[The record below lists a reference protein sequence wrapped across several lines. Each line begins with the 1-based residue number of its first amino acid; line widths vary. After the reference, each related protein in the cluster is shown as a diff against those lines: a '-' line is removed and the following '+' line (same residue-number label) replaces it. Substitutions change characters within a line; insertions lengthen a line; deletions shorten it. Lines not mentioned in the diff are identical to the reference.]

1 MGEEKRKNLPPIE
14 SRSVTCEVRTEGQ
27 GGNIILGKPIVYG
40 SYTDMGWYR
49 EIIERGALDM
59 ADISDVRFLVNHD
72 ISAIPLARA
81 RTANGKSTMQLTVD
95 DTGMT
100 VKVELDTERNE
111 QARALYSAVER
122 GDISGM
128 SFMFSVK
135 SNEWEDIDTD
145 YPTRRITQI
154 GSVIEVS
161 AVNFPAYAATEIYA
175 RDRSNALE
183 SAKQSL
189 ENAKQERAK
198 EKRSAEADEL
208 TLLKEKTR
216 LLGGI

>member
-122 GDISGM
+122 EDITGM
-128 SFMFSVK
+128 SYRFSVL
-135 SNEWEDIDTD
+135 EDWWESTFTD
-145 YPTRRITQI
+145 RPVRHVTKI
-154 GSVIEVS
+154 GSIVEVS
-161 AVNFPAYAATEIYA
+161 AVNYPAYSQSEIYA
-175 RDRSNALE
+175 RDEEKA
-183 SAKQSL
+183 L
-189 ENAKQERAK
+189 ENADFALENARKRATK
-198 EKRSAEADEL
+198 AAEAAEIM
-208 TLLKEKTR
+208 LLKEKIK